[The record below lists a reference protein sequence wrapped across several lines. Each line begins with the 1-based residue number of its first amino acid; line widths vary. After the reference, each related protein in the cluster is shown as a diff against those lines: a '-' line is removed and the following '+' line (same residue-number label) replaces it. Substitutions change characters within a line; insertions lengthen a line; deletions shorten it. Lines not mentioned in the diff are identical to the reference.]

1 MASPLLLGALADDL
15 TGAVELAGMLV
26 AGGATTLLAV
36 GPEGVPETAEGLHAL
51 VVALKS
57 RVAPPREA
65 EALAE
70 ACAARFAA
78 LEARQVFFKYCATF
92 DSTAQGNIGNMAE
105 RLCGGAPAAPVIFCP
120 AYPAARR
127 TVFHGHLFVA
137 DQLLADSPKRHDPLT
152 PMTQSD
158 LRRVLAPQTRLGV
171 GSLFLEQIA
180 EGPAAIRQAAQAE
193 FAAGRPFLVADTVF
207 ERDLQTLAEA
217 SLDWPLAT
225 GGASVAA
232 HYPALWRAR
241 GWLPPAAAPALPG
254 VQGPGAVLA
263 GSCAEQTRAQFF
275 SFRDAGHPVRLLDPL
290 APLEATVAAALDWAT
305 PLLAAGPVALS
316 PSIEPEAVARAQAA
330 LGPIEAGRRAE
341 ALLGALA
348 QGLVARG
355 VRRLVVA
362 GGESSGAVVQ
372 ALDITRLQV
381 APFAALGVGRCLA
394 RRPEPLAL
402 VLKSGK
408 LGAIDLFASSLAALE
423 TAA

>member
-1 MASPLLLGALADDL
+1 MPPSLLLGALADDL

-26 AGGATTLLAV
+26 AGGAATLLAV
-36 GPEGVPETAEGLHAL
+36 GPGAVPEDATGLQAV

-57 RVAPPREA
+57 RVAPPA
-65 EALAE
+65 EAAALAD

-78 LEARQVFFKYCATF
+78 LGARQVFFKYCATF
-92 DSTAQGNIGNMAE
+92 DSTDAGTIGTVAE

-127 TVFHGHLFVA
+127 TVFHSHLFVA

-152 PMTQSD
+152 PMTRSD
-158 LRRVLAPQTRLGV
+158 LRQVLAPQTRLRI
-171 GSLFLEQIA
+171 GSLPLECIA
-180 EGPAAIRQAAQAE
+180 EGPEAIRRQAAAE
-193 FAAGRPFLVADTVF
+193 FAAGRPFLIADAVF
-207 ERDLQTLAEA
+207 EADLQALAEA

-232 HYPALWRAR
+232 HYPALWRRR
-241 GWLPPAAAPALPG
+241 GWLEAASPASLPG
-254 VQGPGAVLA
+254 LAGPGAVLA
-263 GSCAEQTRAQFF
+263 GSCAEQTRAQLEV
-275 SFRDAGHPVRLLDPL
+275 FRAAGHPVRLLDPL
-290 APLEATVAAALDWAT
+290 EPLERSTAEALDWAT
-305 PLLAAGPVALS
+305 PLLATGPVALS
-316 PSIEPEAVARAQAA
+316 PSVDPAAVARAQAA

-348 QGLVARG
+348 EGLVARG

-372 ALDITRLQV
+372 ALGITRLQV
-381 APFAALGVGRCLA
+381 APFAALGVGRCQAAL
-394 RRPEPLAL
+394 PVPLAL

-408 LGAIDLFASSLAALE
+408 LGAPDLFASSLAAME
-423 TAA
+423 QPA

>member
-1 MASPLLLGALADDL
+1 MPPSLLLGALADDL

-26 AGGATTLLAV
+26 AGGAATLLAV
-36 GPEGVPETAEGLHAL
+36 GPDAVPATPDGLHAI

-65 EALAE
+65 EALAD
-70 ACAARFAA
+70 ACRARFAA
-78 LEARQVFFKYCATF
+78 LNARQVFFKYCATF
-92 DSTAQGNIGNMAE
+92 DSTSDGNIGNMAE
-105 RLCGGAPAAPVIFCP
+105 RLCDGAPTAPVIFCP
-120 AYPAARR
+120 SYPAAKR
-127 TVFHGHLFVA
+127 TVFRSHMFVA

-158 LRRVLAPQTRLGV
+158 LRQVLAPQTRLGV
-171 GSLFLEQIA
+171 GSLFLETIA
-180 EGPAAIRQAAQAE
+180 AGPEAIRAAAE
-193 FAAGRPFLVADTVF
+193 AERLAGRPFLVTDTVV
-207 ERDLQTLAEA
+207 EADLQALAEA

-225 GGASVAA
+225 GGASIAA
-232 HYPALWRAR
+232 YYPALWRAR
-241 GWLPPAAAPALPG
+241 GWMAEAAPPALPG
-254 VQGPGAVLA
+254 IAGPGAVLA

-275 SFRDAGHPVRLLDPL
+275 AFRDAGHPVRLLDPL

-305 PLLAAGPVALS
+305 PRLSEGPVALS

-348 QGLVARG
+348 QGLIARG

-372 ALDITRLQV
+372 ALGITRLQV

-394 RRPEPLAL
+394 ELEHPLAL

-423 TAA
+423 TPA

>member
-1 MASPLLLGALADDL
+1 MAPPLLLGALADDL

-26 AGGATTLLAV
+26 AGGAATLLAV
-36 GPEGVPETAEGLHAL
+36 GPEAVPDTAEGRHAI

-65 EALAE
+65 EALAD
-70 ACAARFAA
+70 ACVARFSG
-78 LEARQVFFKYCATF
+78 LNARQLFFKYCATF
-92 DSTAQGNIGNMAE
+92 DSTAEGNIGNMAE
-105 RLCGGAPAAPVIFCP
+105 RLCAGAPSGPVIFCP
-120 AYPAARR
+120 AYPEAKR
-127 TVFHGHLFVA
+127 TVFRSHLFVA
-137 DQLLADSPKRHDPLT
+137 DQLLAESPKRHDPLT

-158 LRRVLAPQTRLGV
+158 LRRVLAPQTRLGI
-171 GSLFLEQIA
+171 GSLFLEGITAGPDSIRRHA
-180 EGPAAIRQAAQAE
+180 EAE
-193 FAAGRPFLVADTVF
+193 FAAGRPFLIADTVV
-207 ERDLQTLAEA
+207 ETDLQALAAA
-217 SLDWPLAT
+217 SLDWKLAT
-225 GGASVAA
+225 GGASIAA
-232 HYPALWRAR
+232 HYPPLWRQR
-241 GWLPPAAAPALPG
+241 GWLEGATPPALPAVHG
-254 VQGPGAVLA
+254 HGAVLA

-275 SFRDAGHPVRLLDPL
+275 AFRDAGHPVRLLDPL
-290 APLEATVAAALDWAT
+290 APLDQTVAAALDWAT
-305 PLLAAGPVALS
+305 PRLSAGPVALS

-372 ALDITRLQV
+372 ALGITRLQV

-394 RRPEPLAL
+394 EQPEPLAL